1 MTIMDGSLK
10 ASGLADIGLQMQ
22 ASAGRVKVD
31 GTNYGNNYLNNDQ
44 MAANQFNVDVSDGNI
59 TIK

>member
-1 MTIMDGSLK
+1 
-10 ASGLADIGLQMQ
+10 MQ

-31 GTNYGNNYLNNDQ
+31 GTNYGNNYLNDDQ